1 MGGGREIGALRRLCG
16 GGKTHHETTINPK
29 NMDTIKI
36 EIRLPEEFVR
46 KFDALYDAVMGECN
60 APAVEGKTA
69 DEQDVQEAKPAPNY
83 EAQEEEVRSILKAL
97 QEASDVK
104 TVKALLSTFG
114 CKKLSDVK
122 PAQYDAV
129 VKEAYRMLETIKA
142 GGGHTNG

>member
-1 MGGGREIGALRRLCG
+1 
-16 GGKTHHETTINPK
+16 
-29 NMDTIKI
+29 MDTIKI

-60 APAVEGKTA
+60 APDVEAKTA
-69 DEQDVQEAKPAPNY
+69 DEQDDQDVQEAKPSPNY
-83 EAQEEEVRSILKAL
+83 EAQEEGVRSILKAL

-122 PAQYDAV
+122 PTQYDAI
-129 VKEAYRMLETIKA
+129 VKEAYRMLKVIKA
-142 GGGHTNG
+142 GGQTNG